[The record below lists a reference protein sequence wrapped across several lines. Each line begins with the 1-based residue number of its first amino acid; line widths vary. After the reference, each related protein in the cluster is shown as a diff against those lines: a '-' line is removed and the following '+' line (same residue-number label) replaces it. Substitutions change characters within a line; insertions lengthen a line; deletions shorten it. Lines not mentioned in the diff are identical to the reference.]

1 MVVEWDVIKGL
12 QKINFTEEEVSIT
25 IVKTSRERIL
35 EECSLS
41 LFGKFLTTIPFNRR
55 AARDTMR
62 MAWHMGSDLKIL
74 EVRDDILQFIFPIEF
89 QMQWVLNNEPWSFE
103 NHLLLLRRWERG
115 LRTRKPLRNGGFVP
129 CLEGER
135 VWINYRYE
143 HLLAFCYKCGRL
155 GHDEKACVNH
165 CLGGEDGSA

>member
-25 IVKTSRERIL
+25 IVRTGRERIL

-62 MAWHMGSDLKIL
+62 MAWRMGSDLKIL
-74 EVRDDILQFIFPIEF
+74 EVGDDILQFIFPIEF

-115 LRTRKPLRNGGFVP
+115 LRT
-129 CLEGER
+129 
-135 VWINYRYE
+135 
-143 HLLAFCYKCGRL
+143 
-155 GHDEKACVNH
+155 
-165 CLGGEDGSA
+165 